1 MGTKTF
7 VHSQN
12 ECLAQKWP
20 FLPRNMLP
28 WAALLIEHL
37 PTLLST
43 KMALNMKDF
52 QGERMTKYD
61 QSHRMVFFV
70 GASLLRSLAAG

>member
-1 MGTKTF
+1 
-7 VHSQN
+7 
-12 ECLAQKWP
+12 
-20 FLPRNMLP
+20 MLP